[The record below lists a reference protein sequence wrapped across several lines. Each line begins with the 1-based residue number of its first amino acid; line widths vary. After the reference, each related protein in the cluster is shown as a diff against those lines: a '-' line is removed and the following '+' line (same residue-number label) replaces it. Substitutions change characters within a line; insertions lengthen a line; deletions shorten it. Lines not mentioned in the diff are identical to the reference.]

1 MIARTG
7 RQRAV
12 AKALTLLLPAAPYAD
27 IEKIRADAMAPH
39 MKTLP
44 PSLAVWLAT
53 VAHVRHEHTAYE
65 NLLAEGYDR
74 DSARFF
80 VVGETNDTLTAWRAT
95 RMLDPDDDEA

>member
-7 RQRAV
+7 RARAV
-12 AKALTLLLPAAPYAD
+12 AKALTLLLPAAPYSD

-44 PSLAVWLAT
+44 PSTAVWLAA

-65 NLLAEGYDR
+65 DLLAEGYDR

-80 VVGETNDTLTAWRAT
+80 VVGETNETLTRWRAT
-95 RMLDPDDDEA
+95 RLLDPDDDSV

>member
-1 MIARTG
+1 VIARTG
-7 RQRAV
+7 RARAV

-44 PSLAVWLAT
+44 ASTAVWLAA
-53 VAHVRHEHTAYE
+53 VAHVRHAHTGYE
-65 NLLAEGYDR
+65 ALLAEGYDR

-80 VVGETNDTLTAWRAT
+80 VVDETNATLTRWRAT
-95 RMLDPDDDEA
+95 RLLDPDDED